1 MSKRL
6 FSNERISELE
16 LSPNVTKCSNKSIT
30 YSGHFKVLAVER
42 FRNGGIAPHTIFYE
56 NGFSEND
63 VSKRRAAWLVR
74 DWTIKYESKGIDS
87 LIIEKRGRKASSFT
101 DKKPKDHTSKEYIE
115 WLEAENA
122 FLRFLRYGT
131 TE

>member
-16 LSPNVTKCSNKSIT
+16 LNPNVTKCSDKSIT
-30 YSGHFKVLAVER
+30 YAGHFKVLAVDQ
-42 FRNGGIAPHTIFYE
+42 FKNGGIAPHTIFYN
-56 NGFSEND
+56 NGFSESD

-74 DWTIKYESKGIDS
+74 DWTIKYQSKGIES
-87 LIIEKRGRKASSFT
+87 LITETRGRKSSSFT
-101 DKKPKDHTSKEYIE
+101 GKKPKDHTSKEYVE
-115 WLEAENA
+115 WLEAEVA